1 MSDISP
7 AQLRAARALVGV
19 SQEVVAKA
27 LHISTDTIWRVE
39 VERGTERTKAQLAEY
54 WQRQGGVE
62 FAPGGWVR
70 LATDGGGDRTGAG
83 NLRCVACDGPMP
95 DIRRSSR
102 RYCSDRCRQ
111 RAYRER
117 AGA

>member
-70 LATDGGGDRTGAG
+70 LATDGGGDRTGRG
-83 NLRCVACDGPMP
+83 GG
-95 DIRRSSR
+95 SR
-102 RYCSDRCRQ
+102 FR
-111 RAYRER
+111 
-117 AGA
+117 